1 MFKKSQWLV
10 LLLLVLMLLLISACN
25 KVDGRTELYE
35 GKVLTIGVVGTPPKV
50 NETDI
55 KFNRI
60 QLTDILKEDF
70 HKSYDGIFIMKDSL
84 IEASEPQYAKVYQNS
99 PIPFFFI
106 ETEKSY
112 LPFVDKE
119 LSYEGAITVKTKSY
133 ATGYLKKKEQI
144 TYWEYGLYNDKV
156 NDNNIRGAYSRIFK
170 TISENRYK

>member
-1 MFKKSQWLV
+1 MFKKSQWLI
-10 LLLLVLMLLLISACN
+10 LLLLVLMLILISACN
-25 KVDGRTELYE
+25 KVGVRTELYE
-35 GKVLTIGVVGTPPKV
+35 GKALTIGVVGKPPKV

-70 HKSYDGIFIMKDSL
+70 HKSYDGIFIMKDSF
-84 IEASEPQYAKVYQNS
+84 IEASEPKYATVYQNS
-99 PIPFFFI
+99 SIPFFFI

-119 LSYEGAITVKTKSY
+119 LSYKDAITIKTKSY

-144 TYWEYGLYNDKV
+144 TYWEYGLYNDEV
-156 NDNNIRGAYSRIFK
+156 NGNNIRDAYSRIFK